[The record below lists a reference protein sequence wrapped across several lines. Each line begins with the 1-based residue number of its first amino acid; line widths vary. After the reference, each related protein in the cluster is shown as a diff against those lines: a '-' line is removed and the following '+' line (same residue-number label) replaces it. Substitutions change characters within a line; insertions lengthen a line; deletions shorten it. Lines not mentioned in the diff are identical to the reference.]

1 MRVQWHKPI
10 VFDVTGI
17 TFFLPKTTLVLVALT
32 LRSLAALSF
41 ILGRRW
47 RGQSIAFKSSGV
59 SIIIARVELSRST
72 LVVAPRD
79 RALSASL
86 NRVTARKW
94 RLR

>member
-1 MRVQWHKPI
+1 MRVQWKPI

-17 TFFLPKTTLVLVALT
+17 TFFLPKTTLVLFFDAGD
-32 LRSLAALSF
+32 LAALSF

-47 RGQSIAFKSSGV
+47 RGQSIAFKNSGV

-72 LVVAPRD
+72 LVVAPRE